1 MQKLIVANWKANKSL
16 SQAQAWLETVAS
28 AKPINL
34 TKLKPIVAPA
44 FSLLP
49 LVESTTSQ
57 LGWQLAAQDISPY
70 PAGSYTG
77 AVSVVNLQGL
87 ALTFV
92 IIGHSER
99 REHFGETVQQVARKA
114 EQVVSAGMTPMVCV
128 SEQTLTEQASALDA
142 KIMERCVVVYE
153 PPSAIGSGDSAL
165 LSQVSDF
172 QARVKQLFGSVPFLY
187 GGSVD
192 EQNIG
197 EYLLITDGVVVGTAS
212 LSADQFINL
221 LQTAQGDQPSAV

>member
-1 MQKLIVANWKANKSL
+1 
-16 SQAQAWLETVAS
+16 
-28 AKPINL
+28 
-34 TKLKPIVAPA
+34 
-44 FSLLP
+44 
-49 LVESTTSQ
+49 
-57 LGWQLAAQDISPY
+57 
-70 PAGSYTG
+70 
-77 AVSVVNLQGL
+77 
-87 ALTFV
+87 
-92 IIGHSER
+92 
-99 REHFGETVQQVARKA
+99 
-114 EQVVSAGMTPMVCV
+114 MTPMVCV